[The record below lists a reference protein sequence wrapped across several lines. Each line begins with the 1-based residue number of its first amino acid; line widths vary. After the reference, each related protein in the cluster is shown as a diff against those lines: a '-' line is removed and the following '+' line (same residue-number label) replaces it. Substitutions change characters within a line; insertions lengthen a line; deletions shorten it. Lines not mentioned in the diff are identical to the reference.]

1 MQLHRLRDLK
11 DPVAPELAAA
21 RALLRETRPL
31 EPSIARMQRVHKAL
45 TTRVPPPAAA
55 GTSLIMQAALALLAA
70 GVAVAL
76 ILWARERHQPH
87 AEAPIRRE
95 PTLPVGTA
103 ARQPPTPLAGTS
115 ADAPAQRAPLAPAQ
129 PAPLAPHATHTPPR
143 LAPHPSPLRAP
154 HAPRPHAPR
163 PQAPHAPPAQTEPPS
178 RHLQSAAAGST
189 VPDTAASPPPS
200 EVRASVQP
208 MRAAPQQPMP
218 PPAADTPDEV
228 DPAEAALVLS
238 ATQMLRQRGEPAR
251 ALALLSEYQSRFPRG
266 ALQEEVLAL
275 RLECLVALSDQRAGA
290 VARDYLD
297 RYPSGRF
304 REFAAAA
311 AARYPARSPRQE

>member
-21 RALLRETRPL
+21 RDLLRETRPL
-31 EPSIARMQRVHKAL
+31 EPSIARMRRVHKAL

-55 GTSLIMQAALALLAA
+55 GTSLLMQATLVLLAA

-76 ILWARERHQPH
+76 ILWARERHQPR
-87 AEAPIRRE
+87 AEAPLGRE
-95 PTLPVGTA
+95 PPLPVGTA
-103 ARQPPTPLAGTS
+103 TSHPPSPLARTS
-115 ADAPAQRAPLAPAQ
+115 ADAPAQRAA
-129 PAPLAPHATHTPPR
+129 LAPHATHAPLR
-143 LAPHPSPLRAP
+143 LAPHTSPQLAP
-154 HAPRPHAPR
+154 HAPPPHAPL
-163 PQAPHAPPAQTEPPS
+163 PQAPLRAPHAPPAQTEPS
-178 RHLQSAAAGST
+178 GRHLQSVAAGSA

-200 EVRASVQP
+200 EVRAAVQP
-208 MRAAPQQPMP
+208 MRAAPPEPMP
-218 PPAADTPDEV
+218 PPPADTLDEV

-275 RLECLVALSDQRAGA
+275 RLECLVALSDQRAGT
-290 VARDYLD
+290 VARDYLE

-304 REFAAAA
+304 RGFAAAA